1 MCKKGLF
8 FTLIIVLILSCCSC
22 GGDIEMVPVKPNTE
36 GSGSGSNGDDDN
48 SDENEDGEND
58 GNEEGEGG
66 NEGGSTGDGDGN
78 QGDDSA
84 DESKYLVELSNSDF
98 EKGMEGWSTHNY
110 KDATQAT
117 VEIVE
122 GMGVD
127 GSKCVKISQKAT
139 NTVCSMAVERT
150 LTGLKPETLYR
161 MTAQVKYENVVKG
174 CGAVIFN
181 HSEIQYWN
189 SSEYLLGTNMD
200 EWTTAMV
207 DFLTDQHGNAKICCA
222 LGYWLGGKQD
232 GGRSTGTVYYDNVKV
247 VEVSN
252 QMYIRHGKHMSIYI
266 DPSQIKIPDSSVDA
280 WLKRVDDMYEAYA
293 DLVGSTPYDGR
304 RLGILTTKGIDKGH
318 LALAG
323 LPILWNNKNNYQLES
338 FNAIHEHS
346 SMDFGMM
353 HEMGH
358 TFNHIGNSSW
368 NWNDEMFANFRMQY
382 GLEKTGYGVYQRGNG
397 DTQKKMYKG
406 REILKMY
413 KQDYDKTLKSSSG
426 MNDNAVHYVL
436 ANLADEK
443 TLGWEPF
450 RLTFRELH
458 AKGYS
463 GDSNNWYKF
472 ENFINTLSRFATEV
486 HKREIDVWD
495 LLTEEEIASIKR
507 KWVK

>member
-1 MCKKGLF
+1 M
-8 FTLIIVLILSCCSC
+8 ILSTTAC
-22 GGDIEMVPVKPNTE
+22 GSDIEYTPVKPNTE
-36 GSGSGSNGDDDN
+36 GSGSNNNDTEGNEGDEG
-48 SDENEDGEND
+48 DEGD
-58 GNEEGEGG
+58 GNTGNEGGG
-66 NEGGSTGDGDGN
+66 NEGDDGSY
-78 QGDDSA
+78 

-98 EKGMEGWSTHNY
+98 EQGMEGWSTHNY
-110 KDATQAT
+110 KDATQAS

-200 EWTTAMV
+200 EWTTALV
-207 DFLTDQHGNAKICCA
+207 DFLTDQHGNATICCA

-252 QMYIRHGKHMSIYI
+252 ELYVRHGKHMSIYI
-266 DPSQIKIPDSSVDA
+266 DPSQIQIPDSSVDA
-280 WLKRVDDMYEAYA
+280 WLAKVDKMYEAYEE
-293 DLVGSTPYDGR
+293 LIGSTPYGGR
-304 RLGILTTKGIDKGH
+304 RLGILTTKGIDDGH

-323 LPILWNNKNNYQLES
+323 LPILWNNKKNYQLDS
-338 FNAIHEHS
+338 FNDIHNHG

-358 TFNHIGNSSW
+358 TFNHIGSSSW

-382 GLEKTGYGVYQRGNG
+382 GLEMTGYAVYQKGNS
-397 DTQKKMYKG
+397 DSTKKVYKG
-406 REILKMY
+406 REILNMY

-443 TLGWEPF
+443 ILGWEPF

-472 ENFINTLSRFATEV
+472 SHFIDTLSKHASAV
-486 HKREIDVWD
+486 HKKSIDVWD
-495 LLTEEEIASIKR
+495 LLSEEEIASIKK
-507 KWVK
+507 KWIK